1 MLVKDVALGKDR
13 RIDSPTEMTRA
24 VKSEK
29 MECDRCKKMLDP
41 VTNKGEEFYILG
53 VDIGHT
59 RIGVTLDSEEDA
71 DEMGKASTIES
82 DLCSSC
88 YKAMIA
94 ILKKELRNDQ

>member
-1 MLVKDVALGKDR
+1 MLVKDVVLGKDR
-13 RIDSPTEMTRA
+13 RIDPPTEMTRA

-29 MECDRCKKMLDP
+29 MECDRCKKVLDP
-41 VTNKGEEFYILG
+41 VANKGEEFYILS

-71 DEMGKASTIES
+71 DEMRAASTIES